1 MIRNDPIDISDIRCP
16 WPRHQQLL
24 EESYAFNAQ
33 LLQRKQQLRR
43 RLSAMKMFNS
53 ELPRLRQ
60 NLAKAL
66 ARRAEGEPGAGS
78 FLGKWWEDGDGKWWS
93 NREDMMIGKGG
104 SNWDQSNNINK
115 QHQSMGVCC
124 RFLTRHMWMMGMMG
138 MIMFTVS
145 WSPYKQNRW

>member
-1 MIRNDPIDISDIRCP
+1 MGQFTRGYVEFMILHSYTNMLCKWSDYNDPIDLSDLRCP

-66 ARRAEGEPGAGS
+66 ARRAEGSAGRKPW
-78 FLGKWWEDGDGKWWS
+78 GKWWDGDGKWWIKPW
-93 NREDMMIGKGG
+93 RHDRKRMEKGDQIGIKAKK
-104 SNWDQSNNINK
+104 SKKTASIN
-115 QHQSMGVCC
+115 GC
-124 RFLTRHMWMMGMMG
+124 LL
-138 MIMFTVS
+138 
-145 WSPYKQNRW
+145 